1 MDHKGE
7 RVAYTK
13 TLVFLD
19 LATLF
24 KEVDTEYSRGL
35 DSEPKRLGPRQ
46 LTASN
51 LESPQV
57 LAPFCLSFHRTW
69 WLVSKPASHHPIRCQ
84 KSERLNA

>member
-35 DSEPKRLGPRQ
+35 DSEPKRLGAKLPNGFQSRK
-46 LTASN
+46 SSGI
-51 LESPQV
+51 SPS
-57 LAPFCLSFHRTW
+57 CLSFHRTW
-69 WLVSKPASHHPIRCQ
+69 WLVSEPAIASFH
-84 KSERLNA
+84 SL